1 LSSVTIL
8 GYQFIL
14 EKVKHNNFSRR
25 FILGAFAGS
34 VITAAPT
41 FTKAA
46 GFLRGAGDIRSFSMI
61 SRRTGEK
68 FKGVYCIDNEY
79 IPEVLEE
86 ISYFMRDWR
95 RNEVKS
101 IDIRTIDLIAA
112 SHNLLNTDE
121 PYTLL
126 SGYRSAKTN
135 AMLRRR
141 SRSVARHSLH
151 MTGQAAD
158 VRLSS
163 RSVKQ
168 VFKAAAKCSGGGVG
182 RYYRSG
188 FVHIDCGPLRT
199 WRG

>member
-1 LSSVTIL
+1 MV
-8 GYQFIL
+8 L
-14 EKVKHNNFSRR
+14 EKVENNNLSRR
-25 FILGAFAGS
+25 FILGAFAAS
-34 VITAAPT
+34 AITAAPT
-41 FTKAA
+41 FTKAT
-46 GFLRGAGDIRSFSMI
+46 GFLRGAGDIRTLNMI
-61 SRRTGEK
+61 SRRTGER
-68 FKGVYCIDNEY
+68 FKGIYCIDNKY

-86 ISYFMRDWR
+86 ISFVMRDWR
-95 RNEVKS
+95 RNETKT
-101 IDIRTIDLIAA
+101 IDRRTIDIIAA

-121 PYTLL
+121 PYALL

-158 VRLSS
+158 IRLSS

-168 VFKAAAKCSGGGVG
+168 IFKAAAKCSGGGVG
-182 RYYRSG
+182 RYYRSN
-188 FVHIDCGPLRT
+188 FVHMDCGPIRT

>member
-1 LSSVTIL
+1 MSEQV
-8 GYQFIL
+8 IL
-14 EKVKHNNFSRR
+14 EKTENINFSRR
-25 FILGAFAGS
+25 FILGVFAAS
-34 VITAAPT
+34 AITAAPT

-46 GFLRGAGDIRSFSMI
+46 SFLRGAGDIRSLNMI
-61 SRRTGEK
+61 SRRTGER
-68 FKGVYCIDNEY
+68 FRGVYCIDNKY

-86 ISYFMRDWR
+86 INFVMRDWR
-95 RNEVKS
+95 RNEIKT
-101 IDIRTIDLIAA
+101 IDKRTIDIIAA

-141 SRSVARHSLH
+141 SRLVARHSLH

-168 VFKAAAKCSGGGVG
+168 VYKAAAKCSGGGVG

>member
-1 LSSVTIL
+1 M
-8 GYQFIL
+8 
-14 EKVKHNNFSRR
+14 EKTENINFSRR
-25 FILGAFAGS
+25 FILGAFAAS
-34 VITAAPT
+34 AITAAPT
-41 FTKAA
+41 FAKAA
-46 GFLRGAGDIRSFSMI
+46 GFLRGAGDIRSLNII
-61 SRRTGEK
+61 SRRTGER
-68 FKGVYCIDNEY
+68 FKGIYCIDNKY

-86 ISYFMRDWR
+86 INFVMRDWR
-95 RNEVKS
+95 RNEIKA
-101 IDIRTIDLIAA
+101 IDRRTIDIIAA
-112 SHNLLNTDE
+112 SHNLLDTDE

-168 VFKAAAKCSGGGVG
+168 VYRAAAKCSGGGVG

-188 FVHIDCGPLRT
+188 FVHMDCGPIRR